1 VRSKNSPEGRTF
13 ADEARRRQ
21 IIDCAIE
28 VIAQE
33 GFAKATLARIA
44 ERAELAKSV
53 VLYHFTNKD
62 ELVEQVLATVAAT
75 SYEFVRARVASA
87 TTAWE
92 RVRGSI
98 EAVVEF
104 VATHPQH
111 ALAGLEGWNQA
122 RSLPGRTKLAQAI
135 AAGPSG
141 IEETLVEGQRS
152 GEFGQFDPH
161 VLAVMVQ
168 QAIDAAVLEA
178 ALRPDTDLT
187 AFAAELVALFDRA
200 IRRSP

>member
-1 VRSKNSPEGRTF
+1 MNSPSGRTF

-44 ERAELAKSV
+44 ERADLAKSV

-62 ELVEQVLATVAAT
+62 ELVEQVLATVSAT
-75 SYEFVRARVASA
+75 SYEFVRSRVATSS
-87 TTAWE
+87 TAWE

-104 VATHPQH
+104 VAAHPQH

-122 RSLPGRTKLAQAI
+122 RSLPGRVKLAQAS

-141 IEETLVEGQRS
+141 IEETLIEGQLS
-152 GEFGQFDPH
+152 GEFGEFDPH
-161 VLAVMVQ
+161 VLAVLFQ
-168 QAIDAAVLEA
+168 QAVDAAVLEA

-187 AFAAELVALFDRA
+187 AFAAELIAVFDRA
-200 IRRSP
+200 IRRRP